1 MFGNKKGF
9 HQAKEVDSM
18 NCPMFIKRSQ
28 VFFLLVTVALS
39 FGFAQEKRKMTVE
52 WIYSD
57 EAQEAVSLPLYQW
70 LDDGT
75 ALYLDVRKPKEE
87 RTFEI
92 LDPRTGKRTVL
103 LDAAKAL
110 QDLQKYLGKEGAP
123 KSLPWP
129 ESFSTSGR
137 TAVYSFRGD
146 VYLLDTAAS
155 RFTRVTDTP
164 AEEIGARLSP
174 SGEMIAYVRDHNI
187 YVYDLLRKTERP
199 LTRDGS
205 ETIFNGEL
213 SFMYGEDVFDRE
225 AVKLWWSPDSEALA
239 YLRIDLS
246 GVTEFWYYDFQ
257 PFNPRV
263 IKQRYPL
270 VGEKIETARVGIS
283 ELSSGLTTWVDCTGR
298 PDEYVVHADWL
309 PDSRRLSV
317 QTLNRDQDVLDIYFA
332 ARETGRSTHILK
344 ETDEAWINSS
354 DDLYFFKDGKRFV
367 WGSERDGHKHLYLYA
382 SDGKLLNQI
391 TKGDWAIR
399 APFQTSYWSGRSV
412 VAIDE
417 PGQWLY
423 FTGLEKSPQE
433 RHLYKIRLD
442 GGGMQRLT
450 KEDGFHSV
458 TFSPDARFFFD
469 VYSTVSIPPSLF
481 LSREDGT
488 ARQLLGGP
496 DSEAL
501 AGFDI
506 RYPETFAVPADDGFP
521 LPARLLKPKDFDPEK
536 KYPVIIY
543 HYGGPSAPSVL
554 NIWQGMTFFNQV
566 LLDNGYLV
574 FTVDNRSATAI
585 SKTLERTVLHQ
596 MIGPDE
602 LKDLLAGVK
611 WLKSQAYVDPDRVGI
626 WGWSYGG
633 CMTLLALTRS
643 QEFKAGIAV
652 APVTDQRFHEPKW
665 AEFSMKRPQDRLE
678 DWEAVSLLRY
688 AKDLHGRLMI
698 VHGTYDDNVRIQ
710 NTWAFVEELIKAGKN
725 FDMMIYPMRKH
736 GIADRPARINLFNKM
751 VEFWTRNL

>member
-1 MFGNKKGF
+1 M
-9 HQAKEVDSM
+9 SR
-18 NCPMFIKRSQ
+18 PLFIKRTLLLLFLVMAA
-28 VFFLLVTVALS
+28 VFS
-39 FGFAQEKRKMTVE
+39 GFAQEKRKMTVE

-57 EAQEAVSLPLYQW
+57 EAQEALSLPLYQW
-70 LDDGT
+70 LDNGT
-75 ALYLDVRKPKEE
+75 ALYMDVRKPNEE

-110 QDLQKYLGKEGAP
+110 QDLRKYLRKEGTP

-129 ESFSTSGR
+129 ESFSASGR
-137 TAVYSFRGD
+137 AGVYSFGGD
-146 VYLLDTAAS
+146 VYLLDLAAS

-164 AEEIGARLSP
+164 EEEIGVRFSP
-174 SGEMIAYVRDHNI
+174 SGEMIAYVRDQNI

-199 LTRDGS
+199 LTQDGS
-205 ETIFNGEL
+205 ETILNGEL
-213 SFMYGEDVFDRE
+213 SFMYGEDVFNRG
-225 AVKLWWSPDSEALA
+225 AVELWWSPDSEALA
-239 YLRIDLS
+239 YLQIDLS
-246 GVTEFWYYDFQ
+246 GVTELRYDDIR

-270 VGEKIETARVGIS
+270 VGEKIETARVGVS

-298 PDEYVVHADWL
+298 PDEYVVHVDWL
-309 PDSRRLSV
+309 PDSRTLSV
-317 QTLNRDQDVLDIYFA
+317 QTLNRDQDVLDVYFA
-332 ARETGRSTHILK
+332 ARETGRTTHILK
-344 ETDEAWINSS
+344 ETDEAWVNVG
-354 DDLYFFKDGKRFV
+354 DDLYFLKDGKRFI
-367 WGSERDGHKHLYLYA
+367 WGSERDGFKHLYLYA
-382 SDGKLLNQI
+382 SDGRLLNQI
-391 TKGDWAIR
+391 TKGDWAVR
-399 APFQTSYWSGRSV
+399 GPFQTSFWNGRSV

-417 PGQWLY
+417 PNQWLY

-433 RHLYKIRLD
+433 RHLYKIRFD
-442 GGGMQRLT
+442 GSGMQRLT
-450 KEDGFHSV
+450 RENGFHSV
-458 TFSPDARFFFD
+458 TFSPYAQFYFEVF
-469 VYSTVSIPPSLF
+469 STVSTPPALF
-481 LSREDGT
+481 LCRTDGT

-496 DSEAL
+496 KSEVL
-501 AGFDI
+501 APFDI
-506 RYPETFAVPADDGFP
+506 RYPETFTVPADDGFP
-521 LPARLLKPKDFDPEK
+521 LPARLLKPEDFDPKK
-536 KYPVIIY
+536 KYPVIIH
-543 HYGGPSAPSVL
+543 HYGGPSAPQVL
-554 NIWQGMTFFNQV
+554 NIWSGMNLFNQV

-574 FTVDNRSATAI
+574 YTVDNRSATAI
-585 SKTLERTVLHQ
+585 SKTLENTVLHQ
-596 MIGPDE
+596 MIGPNE

-611 WLKSQAYVDPDRVGI
+611 WLKSQAYVDADRVGI

-643 QEFKAGIAV
+643 QEFKAGISV

-688 AKDLHGRLMI
+688 AQDLHGRLMI

-710 NTWAFVEELIKAGKN
+710 NTWAFVDELIKAGKN

>member
-1 MFGNKKGF
+1 MNYQMFK
-9 HQAKEVDSM
+9 
-18 NCPMFIKRSQ
+18 KRSWV
-28 VFFLLVTVALS
+28 VFLIVMAAVS
-39 FGFAQEKRKMTVE
+39 FGFAREKRKMTVE

-57 EAQEAVSLPLYQW
+57 EAQDVFSYPLYHW
-70 LDDGT
+70 LQNGT
-75 ALYLDVRKPKEE
+75 ALYYDTSRPKEE

-92 LDPRTGKRTVL
+92 LEPRTGKRTAL

-110 QDLQKYLGKEGAP
+110 KDLQKYLGKEGAP
-123 KSLPWP
+123 KFLAWP
-129 ESFSTSGR
+129 ESFSSSGR
-137 TAVYSFRGD
+137 TAVYSFGGD
-146 VYLLDTAAS
+146 IYLLDTADS

-164 AEEIGARLSP
+164 AEEIGARFSP
-174 SGEMIAYVRDHNI
+174 SGELIAYVRDHNI

-205 ETIFNGEL
+205 ETLLNGEL

-239 YLRIDLS
+239 YFQLDLS
-246 GVTEFWYYDFQ
+246 GVTEFRYDGFK

-283 ELSSGLTTWVDCTGR
+283 ELGSGLTTWVDCTGR
-298 PDEYVVHADWL
+298 PDEYVVHVDWL

-317 QTLNRDQDVLDIYFA
+317 QALNRDQDVLDVYFA
-332 ARETGRSTHILK
+332 ARETGRTTHILK
-344 ETDEAWINSS
+344 ETDEAWVNCS
-354 DDLYFFKDGKRFV
+354 DDLYFLKDGKRFI
-367 WGSERDGHKHLYLYA
+367 WGSERDEHKHLYLY
-382 SDGKLLNQI
+382 SVDGKLLNQI

-399 APFQTSYWSGRSV
+399 APFQIAYWSGRSV

-417 PGQWLY
+417 KNQTLY

-433 RHLYKIRLD
+433 RHLYKVGLD
-442 GGGMQRLT
+442 GSGMQRLT

-458 TFSPDARFFFD
+458 TSSPDARFFFD
-469 VYSTVSIPPSLF
+469 VYSTVSTPPALF
-481 LSREDGT
+481 LCRTDGT

-496 DSEAL
+496 NSEVL
-501 AGFDI
+501 ARFDI
-506 RYPETFAVPADDGFP
+506 QYPETFTVPADDGFP
-521 LPARLLKPKDFDPEK
+521 LPARILKPKDFDAKK

-554 NIWQGMTFFNQV
+554 NFWNGMNLFNQV

-574 FTVDNRSATAI
+574 YTVDNRSATAI
-585 SKTLERTVLHQ
+585 SKTLERTILHQ
-596 MIGPDE
+596 MIGPNE
-602 LKDLLAGVK
+602 LKDLLAGIR

-710 NTWAFVEELIKAGKN
+710 NTWAFVDELIKAGKN

>member
-1 MFGNKKGF
+1 MCT
-9 HQAKEVDSM
+9 A
-18 NCPMFIKRSQ
+18 
-28 VFFLLVTVALS
+28 ALS
-39 FGFAQEKRKMTVE
+39 IGFAQEKRKMTVE

-57 EAQEAVSLPLYQW
+57 EAQEAVSLPFYQW

-87 RTFEI
+87 QTFEI
-92 LDPRTGKRTVL
+92 LDPRTGKSTVL
-103 LDAAKAL
+103 LDAAKTL
-110 QDLQKYLGKEGAP
+110 QDLQKYLGKEGAL

-129 ESFSTSGR
+129 ESFSGSGR
-137 TAVYSFRGD
+137 HALYSFGGD
-146 VYLLDTAAS
+146 IYLLDTATS

-164 AEEIGARLSP
+164 TEEIGTRFSP
-174 SGEMIAYVRDHNI
+174 SGEMIAYVRDQNI
-187 YVYDLLRKTERP
+187 YVYDLLRKAERP
-199 LTRDGS
+199 LTHDGS
-205 ETIFNGEL
+205 ETLLNGEL
-213 SFMYGEDVFDRE
+213 SFMYGEDVFNRG
-225 AVKLWWSPDSEALA
+225 AVELWWSPDSEALA
-239 YLRIDLS
+239 YLQIDLS
-246 GVTEFWYYDFQ
+246 GVTELRYDDFR

-283 ELSSGLTTWVDCTGR
+283 ELSSGLTTWVDCTSR
-298 PDEYVVHADWL
+298 PDEYVVHVDWL
-309 PDSRRLSV
+309 PDSRTLSV
-317 QTLNRDQDVLDIYFA
+317 QTLNRDQDVLDVFFA
-332 ARETGRSTHILK
+332 ARETGRTTHILK
-344 ETDEAWINSS
+344 ETDEAWVNCG
-354 DDLYFFKDGKRFV
+354 DDLYFLKDGKRFI
-367 WGSERDGHKHLYLYA
+367 WGSERDGYKHLYLYT
-382 SDGKLLNQI
+382 SDGRPLNRI
-391 TKGDWAIR
+391 TKGNWAVR
-399 APFQTSYWSGRSV
+399 GPFQTSFWNGRSV

-417 PGQWLY
+417 LNQWLY

-442 GGGMQRLT
+442 GSRMQRLT
-450 KEDGFHSV
+450 REDGFHSV
-458 TFSPDARFFFD
+458 TFSPDARFYFD
-469 VYSTVSIPPSLF
+469 VYSTVSTQPALF
-481 LSREDGT
+481 LCRTDGP

-496 DSEAL
+496 KSEVL
-501 AGFDI
+501 APFDI
-506 RYPETFAVPADDGFP
+506 RYPETFAVPADDGFE
-521 LPARLLKPKDFDPEK
+521 LPARLLKPRNFDPKK

-543 HYGGPSAPSVL
+543 HYGGPSAPQVL
-554 NIWQGMTFFNQV
+554 NIWNGMNLFNQV

-574 FTVDNRSATAI
+574 YTVDNRSATAI

-596 MIGPDE
+596 MIGPNE

-643 QEFKAGIAV
+643 QEFKAGISV

-665 AEFSMKRPQDRLE
+665 AEFSMKRPQDRPE

-710 NTWAFVEELIKAGKN
+710 NTWAFVDELIKAGKN

>member
-1 MFGNKKGF
+1 MNRSIFKKPPL
-9 HQAKEVDSM
+9 VLL
-18 NCPMFIKRSQ
+18 
-28 VFFLLVTVALS
+28 FLVMAAVLS
-39 FGFAQEKRKMTVE
+39 GFAQEKRKMTVE

-57 EAQEAVSLPLYQW
+57 ESQEALALPLYQW
-70 LDDGT
+70 LDNGT
-75 ALYLDVRKPKEE
+75 AIYYDNQKPKEE

-110 QDLQKYLGKEGAP
+110 QDLEKYLGKEGTP

-129 ESFSTSGR
+129 ESFSASGR
-137 TAVYSFRGD
+137 YALYSFGGD
-146 VYLLDTAAS
+146 IYLFDTALS
-155 RFTRVTDTP
+155 LFTRVTDTP
-164 AEEIGARLSP
+164 SEEIGARFSP
-174 SGEMIAYVRDHNI
+174 NGEMIAYVRDHNI
-187 YVYDLLRKTERP
+187 YVYDLVRKTERP

-205 ETIFNGEL
+205 ETLLNGEL
-213 SFMYGEDVFDRE
+213 SFMYGEDVFNRDASE
-225 AVKLWWSPDSEALA
+225 LWWSPDSEALA
-239 YLRIDLS
+239 YLQIDVS
-246 GVTEFWYYDFQ
+246 GVTEFRYDDFK

-270 VGEKIETARVGIS
+270 VGEKIETARVGIA
-283 ELSSGLTTWVDCTGR
+283 ELRSGLTTWVDSTGR

-309 PDSRRLSV
+309 PGSRRLSV
-317 QTLNRDQDVLDIYFA
+317 QTLNRDQDVMDLYFA
-332 ARETGRSTHILK
+332 DRETGRTTHILQ
-344 ETDEAWINSS
+344 ETDEAWINGS
-354 DDLYFFKDGKRFV
+354 DDLYFLKDGKRFI
-367 WGSERDGHKHLYLYA
+367 WSSERDGYKHLYFYSA
-382 SDGKLLNQI
+382 DGRLLNQI
-391 TKGDWAIR
+391 TKGDWAVR

-417 PGQWLY
+417 KTETLY
-423 FTGLEKSPQE
+423 FTGLEKSPQQ

-442 GGGMQRLT
+442 GSGMQRLT

-458 TFSPDARFFFD
+458 TFSPDGQSYFD
-469 VYSTVSIPPSLF
+469 LYSTVSTPPSLY
-481 LSREDGT
+481 LCRNEGASRH
-488 ARQLLGGP
+488 LLAGP
-496 DSEAL
+496 NSDVL

-506 RYPETFAVPADDGFP
+506 QYPELFTVAADDGFA
-521 LPARLLKPKDFDPEK
+521 LPAQLLKPKDFDPKK
-536 KYPVIIY
+536 KYPVVMY
-543 HYGGPSAPSVL
+543 HYGGPSAPLVL
-554 NIWQGMTFFNQV
+554 NIWQGMNLFHQV

-585 SKTLERTVLHQ
+585 NKTLERTILHQ
-596 MIGPDE
+596 MVGPSE
-602 LKDLLAGVK
+602 LKDLLAGAK
-611 WLKSQAYVDPDRVGI
+611 WLKSQPYVDPDRVGI

-665 AEFSMKRPQDRLE
+665 AEFSMRRPQDRLE

-710 NTWAFVEELIKAGKN
+710 NTWAFVDALVQAGKN